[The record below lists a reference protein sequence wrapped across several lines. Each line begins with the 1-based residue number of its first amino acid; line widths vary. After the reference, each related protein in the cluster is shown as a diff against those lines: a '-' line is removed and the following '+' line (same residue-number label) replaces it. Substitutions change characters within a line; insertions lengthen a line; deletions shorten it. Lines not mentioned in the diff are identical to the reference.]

1 MKFFRVLSGIS
12 LFKKNSSLP
21 WLLAHYKK
29 GRFQTRQ
36 RRLVMEIRPSHNYNT
51 GIGVFPMERIDKRA
65 NSQLRPLSLIPGFQL
80 HPAGSVLISFGKTRV
95 LCSVSVENAVPRWRK
110 EQDLPGGWITAEY
123 QMLPG
128 ATQQRTEREVVRGKL
143 SGRSAEIQRLIGRA
157 LRAVVDLDKL
167 PGITLHVDCDVI
179 DADGGTRCA
188 AISGA
193 SLALELAAEKLLRE
207 GIITECPI
215 RERIAAVS
223 VGLLNNEVLL
233 DLCYEE
239 DSAAE
244 VDLNVVMTRSGRFV
258 ELQGSGEEA
267 TFSEQQL
274 QEMLAVAK
282 KGLQTIFE
290 VGEREMRS

>member
-1 MKFFRVLSGIS
+1 
-12 LFKKNSSLP
+12 
-21 WLLAHYKK
+21 
-29 GRFQTRQ
+29 
-36 RRLVMEIRPSHNYNT
+36 
-51 GIGVFPMERIDKRA
+51 MERKDKRT
-65 NSQLRPLSLIPGFQL
+65 NSQLRPLSLISGFQL
-80 HPAGSVLISFGKTRV
+80 NPAGSVLIGFGQTRV
-95 LCSVSVENAVPRWRK
+95 LCSVSVENSVPRWRK

-128 ATQQRTEREVVRGKL
+128 ATLQRTEREVMRGKL

-157 LRAVVDLDKL
+157 LRAVVNLQKL

-193 SLALELAAEKLLRE
+193 SLALELAARKLLQQ
-207 GIITECPI
+207 GILAEWPI
-215 RERIAAVS
+215 RERVAAVS
-223 VGLLNNEVLL
+223 VGLLNQEVVL

-258 ELQGSGEEA
+258 ELQGCGEET

-274 QEMLAVAK
+274 HDMLTVAK
-282 KGLQTIFE
+282 IGLQNVFTA
-290 VGEREMRS
+290 GEKALKDHDV

>member
-1 MKFFRVLSGIS
+1 MDRK
-12 LFKKNSSLP
+12 
-21 WLLAHYKK
+21 
-29 GRFQTRQ
+29 
-36 RRLVMEIRPSHNYNT
+36 
-51 GIGVFPMERIDKRA
+51 DKRL
-65 NSQLRPLSLIPGFQL
+65 NEQLRPLTLIRGFQL
-80 HPAGSVLISFGKTRV
+80 HPAGSVLIGFGRTRV

-110 EQDLPGGWITAEY
+110 EQNLPGGWITAEY

-128 ATQQRTEREVVRGKL
+128 ATQQRTEREVMRGKL

-193 SLALELAAEKLLRE
+193 SLALELAAGKLLQE
-207 GIITECPI
+207 GIIAQCPI

-223 VGLLNNEVLL
+223 VGLLNQEVLL

-274 QEMLAVAK
+274 QEMLSVAK
-282 KGLQTIFE
+282 IGLQKVIDT
-290 VGEREMRS
+290 GDQALK

>member
-1 MKFFRVLSGIS
+1 
-12 LFKKNSSLP
+12 
-21 WLLAHYKK
+21 
-29 GRFQTRQ
+29 
-36 RRLVMEIRPSHNYNT
+36 
-51 GIGVFPMERIDKRA
+51 MERKDKRM
-65 NSQLRPLSLIPGFQL
+65 NFQLRPLSLIPAFQV
-80 HPAGSVLISFGKTRV
+80 HPAGSVLIGFGRTRV
-95 LCSVSVENAVPRWRK
+95 LCSVSVENSVPRWRK
-110 EQDLPGGWITAEY
+110 EQELTGGWITAEY

-128 ATQQRTEREVVRGKL
+128 ATQQRTEREVMRGKL

-157 LRAVVDLDKL
+157 LRAVVDLEKL

-193 SLALELAAEKLLRE
+193 SLALELAAGRLLQQ
-207 GIITECPI
+207 GILKESPI

-223 VGLLNNEVLL
+223 VGLLQQEVLL

-274 QEMLAVAK
+274 HEMLSVAK
-282 KGLQTIFE
+282 TGLHTIFDAGE
-290 VGEREMRS
+290 LELQKNNVVG